1 MDLSPYGGSKFIK
14 PEDLAKG
21 PQRKTL
27 EAIELG
33 KFDRPVAVFSDQ
45 KRLSLNA
52 TNVNTLINIFG
63 STESDDLLGGEVELF
78 VGEVK
83 LKDGLAKSVLLR
95 LPERAPEFDDKIPD
109 FK

>member
-1 MDLSPYGGSKFIK
+1 MVDLSKYAGSKFIK
-14 PEDLAKG
+14 VDDLAKG

-45 KRLSLNA
+45 KRMSLNA

-63 STESDDLLGGEVELF
+63 STESDDLLGQEVELF

-83 LKDGLAKSVLLR
+83 LKDGLTKSVLLR
-95 LPERAPEFDDKIPD
+95 LPEEKPEFDDEIP